1 MATITQMIRW
11 RLKEVMARY
20 DIKGKELAEE
30 LGVNYSAVSNWRTSK
45 TIPRIGGERID
56 EICNALSKL
65 ARKKIGF
72 FELVEEVEE
81 LF

>member
-1 MATITQMIRW
+1 MIRW

-20 DIKGKELAEE
+20 DIKNIDLAKEIGTREA
-30 LGVNYSAVSNWRTSK
+30 SVSNWRRAK

-65 ARKKIGF
+65 SGRKISLADLY
-72 FELVEEVEE
+72 EDVEEM
-81 LF
+81 F